1 MIAHVRTQMIASRSA
16 TALALVA
23 WPSIAWANDAV
34 VAVVTISVT
43 AGFVGAV
50 AGGIS
55 AWRSWN
61 PILSFVGAVGIFA
74 VAATLPGSLGDD
86 LDLADILS
94 SLLLASLIGHIPVGA
109 GYTLGRWV
117 VPLRARRQYKGAGE
131 IT

>member
-1 MIAHVRTQMIASRSA
+1 MIASRSA
-16 TALALVA
+16 TAIALVA

-61 PILSFVGAVGIFA
+61 PILSFVGAVATGEAVLATPEPRARLVDFIDAAVGI
-74 VAATLPGSLGDD
+74 SRK
-86 LDLADILS
+86 
-94 SLLLASLIGHIPVGA
+94 LLAS
-109 GYTLGRWV
+109 
-117 VPLRARRQYKGAGE
+117 E
-131 IT
+131 